1 MMSIPRVTE
10 SQLTAPTIVTGKD
23 CRMLPVSKQCNNK
36 GFTLVEVLI
45 VMSIV
50 GILAAIAVPSFKRH
64 TIKARE
70 TVLLEDLYQMR
81 SAIDAHFADNASYP
95 DSLEDLVDK
104 HYLRSLPVDPFT
116 KSSETWEEIPPEP
129 TLDGELAEGGV
140 FDVKSGSDLV
150 GLNGIPYQDW

>member
-1 MMSIPRVTE
+1 
-10 SQLTAPTIVTGKD
+10 
-23 CRMLPVSKQCNNK
+23 MLLISNMRKNH
-36 GFTLVEVLI
+36 GFTLIEVLI

-64 TIKARE
+64 SIKARE

-81 SAIDAHFADNASYP
+81 SAIDAHFADNAKYP

-104 HYLRSLPVDPFT
+104 HYIRSIPVDPFT
-116 KSSETWEEIPPEP
+116 KSKETWEEIPPEP
-129 TLDGELAEGGV
+129 TLDGELAEGGI
-140 FDVKSGSDLV
+140 FDVRSGSDLV